1 MAVDFSGIENAIENK
16 LKYIMA
22 ISEYYAKE
30 CEKEAKG
37 SVPWTDRTYSARDKL
52 LGVAFRDETI
62 DVVVFENQESSG
74 KKGKGK
80 TAASG
85 GYTINGE
92 GTIGFALCHRMEYGK
107 YLERDGDGQYAI
119 LKPTVEK
126 YRGEWERKV
135 RDIIES

>member
-1 MAVDFSGIENAIENK
+1 MDFSGIENAIENK
-16 LKYIMA
+16 LEYIMA

-30 CEKEAKG
+30 CETDERD

-92 GTIGFALCHRMEYGK
+92 GTIGLLVIHIAL
-107 YLERDGDGQYAI
+107 
-119 LKPTVEK
+119 
-126 YRGEWERKV
+126 KV
-135 RDIIES
+135 CFKK